1 MAWLESLMSHTT
13 NRPRPPFDDGD
24 EFMDDATWAGRV
36 ARLRS
41 SRARAAPPKA
51 AVAAPAVALELEDLP
66 ERYLAFLAADE
77 IARVSRLLSRSA
89 FGVDAP
95 KVRALAASR
104 DVDVGGG
111 GGDLAASRD
120 VGDSNNDLLRRL
132 AAAERAAIWEPF
144 SSPRWRRRW
153 ADGPT
158 VPGDACRDPA
168 PPGAPLAAPRP
179 WACDAAIEPGRG
191 LVLRGGGEM
200 NFTGV
205 HRRVDAR
212 PRRVACRVRT
222 ARRSPRRG
230 FFNVCFSSGEA
241 PHRALR
247 FFHVGHADVFSVL
260 VPLNEAHDRIQ
271 LWLPSARYPIFVAAP
286 GAGDEVALELRLEW
300 DDAGALAGDGRPCL
314 WLGARV
320 DGKDAAG
327 PCAVRL
333 PDDGSY
339 DGFRHCYLFSWVQDD
354 DRGAAADAE
363 ASIRD
368 LVVEERGVDDAFLA
382 DVRAEI
388 GRREACAR
396 RGDDVE
402 AVLRT
407 LGLPADPRGDPPP
420 VVVDGDP
427 LGTALG
433 DPGRLDDAEEDWTAG
448 EFGDSDS
455 GASGS
460 EAGSLHGGAVA

>member
-1 MAWLESLMSHTT
+1 M
-13 NRPRPPFDDGD
+13 
-24 EFMDDATWAGRV
+24 
-36 ARLRS
+36 
-41 SRARAAPPKA
+41 
-51 AVAAPAVALELEDLP
+51 
-66 ERYLAFLAADE
+66 
-77 IARVSRLLSRSA
+77 
-89 FGVDAP
+89 
-95 KVRALAASR
+95 
-104 DVDVGGG
+104 
-111 GGDLAASRD
+111 
-120 VGDSNNDLLRRL
+120 
-132 AAAERAAIWEPF
+132 
-144 SSPRWRRRW
+144 
-153 ADGPT
+153 
-158 VPGDACRDPA
+158 
-168 PPGAPLAAPRP
+168 
-179 WACDAAIEPGRG
+179 
-191 LVLRGGGEM
+191 
-200 NFTGV
+200 
-205 HRRVDAR
+205 
-212 PRRVACRVRT
+212 
-222 ARRSPRRG
+222 
-230 FFNVCFSSGEA
+230 
-241 PHRALR
+241 
-247 FFHVGHADVFSVL
+247 GHADVFSVL

-433 DPGRLDDAEEDWTAG
+433 DPGRLDDAEEDWTDG

-455 GASGS
+455 GDSGS

>member
-1 MAWLESLMSHTT
+1 MEHPPPLPTT
-13 NRPRPPFDDGD
+13 
-24 EFMDDATWAGRV
+24 
-36 ARLRS
+36 S
-41 SRARAAPPKA
+41 
-51 AVAAPAVALELEDLP
+51 LEDLP
-66 ERYLAFLAADE
+66 PPYLDYLDAAALCRLGYGTTKKQHYGVTSAAVRCAIDRDAVPLSTSTPPG
-77 IARVSRLLSRSA
+77 AR
-89 FGVDAP
+89 DA
-95 KVRALAASR
+95 LE
-104 DVDVGGG
+104 
-111 GGDLAASRD
+111 
-120 VGDSNNDLLRRL
+120 LLRRR
-132 AAAERAAIWEPF
+132 ERAVCWEPF
-144 SSPRWRRRW
+144 GARSQFLRRRWRR
-153 ADGPT
+153 GPT
-158 VPGDACRDPA
+158 TPDDAPRDGDDDDEP
-168 PPGAPLAAPRP
+168 PRP
-179 WACDAAIEPGRG
+179 WRYRELRTTAAG
-191 LVLRGGGEM
+191 LVLDGGGEM

-314 WLGARV
+314 WLGAKI